1 MKTPIQKLL
10 AIGQHP
16 EDSEEDR
23 LKKSGFIVVAL
34 LAIGSTIV
42 WGLFSLINGLVI
54 PFLVITS
61 GSLLWSINIAVFSFS
76 KKFNVFANI
85 QLTLLLII
93 GFATQTSM
101 GGFIPSGATIMWA
114 MIGPAGAL
122 IFQGIRR
129 ALFWFAGYV
138 ALVLVAYFI
147 DDYLPA
153 FIDHNVSND
162 FILTMFALNTIGIA
176 TLIFMSQS
184 FFVRKIN
191 ELNRHIEDKNV
202 ELQKQSEQLREM
214 DEVKSRFF
222 ANISHE
228 FRTPLTLILGL
239 INKLKAQ
246 PNKVPEVKDTDNIKR
261 NASRLLQLINQLLD
275 LSKLESGGMKLQ
287 VTKSDIAL
295 FAKNITAQ
303 FESMSAQKNV
313 KLLFNGIE
321 VSQSSSL
328 DQIEL
333 YFDHEKLQKILTNLL
348 SNAMKFTP
356 RHGGVSVEVEKT
368 KSKDE
373 HSELALIK
381 VINSGEEIPSDKLP
395 LVFDRFFQVDAAS
408 NRKHEGTGIGL
419 ALVKELVE
427 LHHGEVSV
435 ESKMKKTTFTIRL
448 PINTDYL
455 SDDEML
461 NASPVEITMEP
472 IVESF
477 EIEEEQNIN
486 HGKDRPSQLEILV
499 VEDNTDL
506 RIFIKGILQQD
517 YKIIEAVDGIDGFE
531 KAESSIPDLIVSDV
545 MMPRMNGF
553 ELCKK
558 LKTNE
563 KTNHIPVILLTA
575 KATRE
580 NKLEGLETGA
590 DDYLVKPFDEVELKV
605 RIKNLIAIREKLQ
618 KKYQQ
623 ESYIKPIAARV
634 TSVQQQFLEK
644 IKTIVEEHIDNDQFN
659 VEDLGDKMFMSRS
672 QIHRKLKALTNQ
684 SATQFIRNYR
694 LHRAADLIK
703 QDSGNITEI
712 AYQVGFSS
720 QTYFSKCFQEL
731 FKCSPSEYKDN

>member
-10 AIGQHP
+10 SIGQLP

-23 LKKSGFIVVAL
+23 LRKSGFIVVAL

-54 PFLVITS
+54 PFFVITS
-61 GSLLWSINIAVFSFS
+61 GSLLWSINIVIFSFN

-93 GFATQTSM
+93 GFATQISM

-153 FIDHNVSND
+153 YIDHNVSND
-162 FILTMFALNTIGIA
+162 FILTIFALNTIGIA

-246 PNKVPEVKDTDNIKR
+246 PNKLPEVKDTDTIER

-295 FAKNITAQ
+295 FTKNITAQ
-303 FESMSAQKNV
+303 FESMSDQKNV

-321 VSQSSSL
+321 VNQSSSL

-356 RHGGVSVEVEKT
+356 RYGGVSVEIEKT

-373 HSELALIK
+373 QSELVSIK
-381 VINSGEEIPSDKLP
+381 VINSGEDIPSDKLP
-395 LVFDRFFQVDAAS
+395 LIFDRFFQVDAAS

-419 ALVKELVE
+419 TLVKELVE

-435 ESKMKKTTFTIRL
+435 ESKMKKTTFTVRL
-448 PINTDYL
+448 PINTEYL

-461 NASPVEITMEP
+461 NASPVEISMEP
-472 IVESF
+472 MVESF
-477 EIEEEQNIN
+477 KIEEEQSIN
-486 HGKDRPSQLEILV
+486 PGKDRPSQLEILV
-499 VEDNTDL
+499 AEDNTDL

-517 YKIIEAVDGIDGFE
+517 YKVIEAVDGIDGFE

-545 MMPRMNGF
+545 MMPKMNGY
-553 ELCKK
+553 ELCSQ
-558 LKTNE
+558 LKSNE
-563 KTNHIPVILLTA
+563 KTNHIPVIMLTA
-575 KATRE
+575 KASQN

-590 DDYLVKPFDEVELKV
+590 DDYLTKPFDEKELKV
-605 RIKNLIAIREKLQ
+605 RIKNLITIREKLQ

-623 ESYIKPIAARV
+623 ESYIKPTTTKV

-659 VEDLGDKMFMSRS
+659 VEDLGDKMSMSRS

-694 LHRAADLIK
+694 LHRAAELLK
-703 QDSGNITEI
+703 LESGNITEI

-731 FKCSPSEYKDN
+731 FNISPSEYKSR